1 LSNIESSVPA
11 EGGIEVDEG
20 GIGVGEGGGAVEE
33 AARAAASS
41 LDFFAYDLF
50 VPQTQSQ
57 QQSKQSQRQPVTTTL
72 DGINLSHHGDD
83 DSSHSWETPSTHSG
97 VVAVLEKWGFDTPKP
112 SAVVDL
118 LMATKPKPR
127 SSSPLT
133 SSSQRLTV
141 DHDDQEGGS
150 GGGGGGKKAAT
161 PLVPQSASSGMV
173 EVAAGSMHAWMSE
186 LETKWREELPCEI
199 DGAVFK
205 VTPGVR
211 DKKGFIGGSEG
222 QSLFWNVL
230 LFSRFSDCY
239 SLLN

>member
-1 LSNIESSVPA
+1 M
-11 EGGIEVDEG
+11 
-20 GIGVGEGGGAVEE
+20 EE

-50 VPQTQSQ
+50 VPQTQYQ

-97 VVAVLEKWGFDTPKP
+97 VVAALEKWGFDTPKP

-133 SSSQRLTV
+133 SSSQILTV

-150 GGGGGGKKAAT
+150 GGGGKKAAT
-161 PLVPQSASSGMV
+161 PLVPQSASSGMVEVAAGSMV

-222 QSLFWNVL
+222 QSLLWNVL
-230 LFSRFSDCY
+230 LFSRFSYCY